1 MKPQMTR
8 GKFESEQKQIQI
20 NSNNRLRNTKNAHL
34 FSQRNFL
41 KIIITSRRFS
51 LFLLAVV
58 MIFFRKLWLG

>member
-34 FSQRNFL
+34 FSQRNF
-41 KIIITSRRFS
+41 F
-51 LFLLAVV
+51 
-58 MIFFRKLWLG
+58 